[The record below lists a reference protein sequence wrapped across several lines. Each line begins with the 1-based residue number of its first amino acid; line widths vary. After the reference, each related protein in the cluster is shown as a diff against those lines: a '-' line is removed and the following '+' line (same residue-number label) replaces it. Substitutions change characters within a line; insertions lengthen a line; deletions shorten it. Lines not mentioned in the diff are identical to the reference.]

1 MRKILLATTAI
12 VALTSVSAMAAD
24 VTISGGHN
32 FIYSNDDKDDPAGE
46 DGNVGSASEFENE
59 SDVNINFSNT
69 TDSGITTTLSMGFDE
84 AGRTDDANATLS
96 SDFGTLR
103 FVADLGSQTDDSLV
117 MTFDEAYNKAGE
129 GSGGTSN
136 AFAAEAG
143 ESISYQLPS
152 IVDGLTIAVSHTN
165 EDTTESFGYGIRY
178 DAGVAVVQHAS
189 VSNNTS
195 DMKTTNIGA
204 TVGAFSVGAEQNK
217 TTTGATESES
227 TLYGV
232 SYTMDAVTIG
242 FESGTTKDED
252 GATTEDYTQIG
263 LAYAIAEGIAF
274 HITNSEVDDAGD
286 NTNDV
291 EELELQ
297 LKLSF

>member
-24 VTISGGHN
+24 VTISGSHN
-32 FIYSNDDKDDPAGE
+32 FIYSNNDKDDPAGE
-46 DGNVGSASEFENE
+46 DGNTGSASELENE

-103 FVADLGSQTDDSLV
+103 FVADLGSQTDDSMV

-129 GSGGTSN
+129 GSGGVSN
-136 AFAAEAG
+136 ALSAEAG

-189 VSNNTS
+189 ISNNTS
-195 DMKTTNIGA
+195 EMKSTNIGA
-204 TVGAFSVGAEQNK
+204 TVGAISLGAEQNK
-217 TTTGATESES
+217 TTTGAAESES

-232 SYTMDAVTIG
+232 SYTMDAITIG
-242 FESGTTKDED
+242 YEAGSTKDQT
-252 GATTEDYTQIG
+252 GATTNDYSQLGI
-263 LAYAIAEGIAF
+263 AYAVAEGIAF
-274 HITNSEVDDAGD
+274 HITNSEVDDVAD
-286 NTNDV
+286 DTTDV

>member
-24 VTISGGHN
+24 VTISGSHN
-32 FIYSNDDKDDPAGE
+32 FIYSNNDKADPAGE
-46 DGNVGSASEFENE
+46 GGNTGSASMLENE

-103 FVADLGSQTDDSLV
+103 FVADLGTQTDDGMV
-117 MTFDEAYNKAGE
+117 QTFDEAYNKAGE
-129 GSGGTSN
+129 GSAGVSN
-136 AFAAEAG
+136 TLGAEAG

-152 IVDGLTIAVSHTN
+152 LVDGLTIALTHTN

-189 VSNNTS
+189 ISNNTS
-195 DMKTTNIGA
+195 EMKTTNIGA
-204 TVGAFSVGAEQNK
+204 TVGAISLGAEQNK
-217 TTTGATESES
+217 TTTGAEESES

-232 SYTMDAVTIG
+232 SYTMDAITIG
-242 FESGTTKDED
+242 YEAGSTKDET
-252 GATTEDYTQIG
+252 GATTNDYSQLGI
-263 LAYAIAEGIAF
+263 AYAVAEGIAF
-274 HITNSEVDDAGD
+274 HITNSEVDDAED
-286 NTNDV
+286 DADDV